1 MINVHFNI
9 QTNYLC
15 VWVVSICEFQIRFK
29 YTIYNRRIMFSY
41 IITNNMY
48 SNIAKVYEQIQFF
61 DSLNFFYQSMIL
73 IILHK
78 IETLVFRVTQ
88 NSH

>member
-1 MINVHFNI
+1 
-9 QTNYLC
+9 
-15 VWVVSICEFQIRFK
+15 
-29 YTIYNRRIMFSY
+29 MFSC
-41 IITNNMY
+41 ILTNHKY
-48 SNIAKVYEQIQFF
+48 SNIPKVYEQIQVF
-61 DSLNFFYQSMIL
+61 DFLNFFDQSMIQ